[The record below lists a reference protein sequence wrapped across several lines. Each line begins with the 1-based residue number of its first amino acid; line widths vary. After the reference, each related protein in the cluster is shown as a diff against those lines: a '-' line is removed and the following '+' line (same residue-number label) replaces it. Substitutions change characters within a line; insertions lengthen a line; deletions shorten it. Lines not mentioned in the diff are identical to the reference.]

1 MLWNLGRQEHA
12 VAAIQNAVGF
22 YRRLAAA
29 NVKFEPSLAYRLR
42 DLGGMLWK
50 LGRLEDALAAVEE
63 AVEVQHG
70 LGAFDARFEPHLA
83 DTLQKLSTV
92 LQDLGRPEEP
102 SAVVKPA
109 GRPHRDGG
117 KDLVRRNRSAF
128 IVLLRDNDDANA
140 LARLLSDVQ
149 LPESK
154 GYALFSAPPLRGLDF
169 FAASD
174 LANWSDENIPPDAT
188 TVYLLAPFSA

>member
-1 MLWNLGRQEHA
+1 
-12 VAAIQNAVGF
+12 
-22 YRRLAAA
+22 
-29 NVKFEPSLAYRLR
+29 
-42 DLGGMLWK
+42 MLWK

-188 TVYLLAPFSA
+188 TVYLLAHEPGLANELKELPGVFYVGVPPRSYSASVRALWLITALV